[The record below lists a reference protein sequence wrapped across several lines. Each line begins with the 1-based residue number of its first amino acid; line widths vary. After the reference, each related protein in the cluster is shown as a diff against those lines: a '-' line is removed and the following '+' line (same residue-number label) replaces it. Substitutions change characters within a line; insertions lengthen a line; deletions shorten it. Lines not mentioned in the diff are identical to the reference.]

1 MVLAR
6 QAHRSLF
13 SGQRVFAWN
22 AARRWSRRIA
32 SVLFLLAFLGAQL
45 QLVGCGTREP
55 APVDSRDGSGPVPA
69 GQYRVRDGDTLY
81 SIAFRRG
88 IDFKSLAQ
96 WNRIP
101 PPYRIYAGK
110 LIRVEPPHGQG
121 GKVSATESQ
130 PKKAGVSSRAAA
142 PASPKVAAAKPAVA
156 GTSAQAS
163 TSKKSGS
170 GLKWQWP
177 IKGRVVQGFRRG
189 DRTRQGIRISGRAGQ
204 QVNAAGSGTVV
215 YSGSGLKG
223 YGNLIIVKHDNNY
236 LSAYGFNRRLL
247 VSEGQRV
254 KRGQGVA
261 EVGKATSGE
270 YLLHFEIRRNGIA
283 EDPLKYLTGTH

>member
-22 AARRWSRRIA
+22 AAGRWSRRIA
-32 SVLFLLAFLGAQL
+32 SVLFLLAFFGAQL

-55 APVDSRDGSGPVPA
+55 APVDSRDGSGSVPA
-69 GQYRVRDGDTLY
+69 GQYRIRDGDTLY
-81 SIAFRRG
+81 SIAFHRG

-110 LIRVEPPHGQG
+110 LIRVEPPRGQG
-121 GKVSATESQ
+121 GALTATKSRPKNTGDSAR
-130 PKKAGVSSRAAA
+130 KAAS
-142 PASPKVAAAKPAVA
+142 ASPKASAAKPKVA
-156 GTSAQAS
+156 GASSQAS
-163 TSKKSGS
+163 ISKKSAS
-170 GLKWQWP
+170 GVNWQWP
-177 IKGRVVQGFRRG
+177 LKGKVVQGFRRG

-204 QVNAAGSGTVV
+204 QVKAAGGGTVV

-261 EVGKATSGE
+261 EVGKAANGD
-270 YLLHFEIRRNGIA
+270 YLLHFEIRKNGIA
-283 EDPLKYLTGTH
+283 EDPLKYLPGTH